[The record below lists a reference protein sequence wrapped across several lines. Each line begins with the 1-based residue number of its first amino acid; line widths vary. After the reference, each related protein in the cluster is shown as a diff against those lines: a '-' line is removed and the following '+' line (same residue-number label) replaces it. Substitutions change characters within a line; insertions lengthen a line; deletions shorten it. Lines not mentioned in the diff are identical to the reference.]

1 MASVAW
7 RSLRGGLGAAVALV
21 MGVTTSAWASDYYQG
36 KQITVIVGV
45 DAGSGYDIYARL
57 LTRHMGKHIPGNPN
71 FVVQNM
77 PGAGSVTASQYLAN
91 IAAKD
96 GTAIGS
102 VFPGALVEPMT
113 GEASKYRYQPTK
125 FEYLGTMDSGTRLC
139 FSLTDSGIRSI
150 EDLRQRKAITAGT
163 AAGSSTTD
171 YAWFMNALAGTKF
184 EVVTGYKGPGDVF
197 LALERGEATAVC
209 SLDSA
214 TINSLRPDW
223 ISTGRITLLMQ
234 AGLEPSPRIKAP
246 SVWNFIKPEDK
257 PVVELIVGQQFFG
270 RPFLAPPG
278 TPPQAVQI
286 LRKAFMDT
294 LQDKALLAEAEKMKL
309 DINPKSGEEV
319 AALINKMYASPPD
332 IIERMKKAVRP

>member
-1 MASVAW
+1 MASFAW
-7 RSLRGGLGAAVALV
+7 CSLRGCVAA
-21 MGVTTSAWASDYYQG
+21 SAHLASTLSASSSDFYQG
-36 KQITVIVGV
+36 KQINMIVGV
-45 DAGSGYDIYARL
+45 DAGSGYDVYARL

-102 VFPGALVEPMT
+102 VFPGALAEPMT
-113 GEASKYRYQPTK
+113 GDPSKFRYQPTK

-139 FSLTDSGIRSI
+139 FSMADSGIKSI

-171 YAWFMNALAGTKF
+171 YAWFMNSLAGTKF

-197 LALERGEATAVC
+197 LALERGEATTVC

-214 TINSLRPDW
+214 TINSMRPDW
-223 ISTGRITLLMQ
+223 ISSGKINLLMQ
-234 AGLEPSPRIKAP
+234 AGLEPSPRFKAP

-270 RPFLAPPG
+270 RPFFLPPG
-278 TPPQAVQI
+278 TPPQAVKI
-286 LRKAFMDT
+286 LRKAFMET
-294 LQDKALLAEAEKMKL
+294 LQDKALLAEAAKMKL
-309 DINPKSGEEV
+309 DIHPKSGEEV
-319 AALINKMYASPPD
+319 AALINKMYSAPPD
-332 IIERMKKAVRP
+332 IIERMKKALRP

>member
-1 MASVAW
+1 MAFGAS
-7 RSLRGGLGAAVALV
+7 RSLSRCLVAAL
-21 MGVTTSAWASDYYQG
+21 TLTSSTFCASASDFYQG
-36 KQITVIVGV
+36 KQINMIVGV
-45 DAGSGYDIYARL
+45 DAGSGYDAYARL
-57 LTRHMGKHIPGNPN
+57 LTRHMGKYIPGNPN

-77 PGAGSVTASQYLAN
+77 PGAGSITASQYLAN

-96 GTAIGS
+96 GTVIGS
-102 VFPGALVEPMT
+102 VFPGALAEPMT
-113 GEASKYRYQPTK
+113 GDASKFRYQPTK

-139 FSLTDSGIRSI
+139 FSMADSGIRSI
-150 EDLRQRKAITAGT
+150 EDLRQRKAVTAGT

-223 ISTGRITLLMQ
+223 ISTGKINLLMQ
-234 AGLEPSPRIKAP
+234 AGLEPSPRFKAP
-246 SVWNFIKPEDK
+246 PVWNFIKPEDK

-278 TPPQAVQI
+278 TPPQALAI
-286 LRKAFMDT
+286 LRKAFMQAV
-294 LQDKALLAEAEKMKL
+294 QDPALLAEAEKMKL
-309 DINPKSGEEV
+309 EIHPKSGEQV
-319 AALINKMYASPPD
+319 AALINKMYSAPPD
-332 IIERMKKAVRP
+332 IIERMKKALRP